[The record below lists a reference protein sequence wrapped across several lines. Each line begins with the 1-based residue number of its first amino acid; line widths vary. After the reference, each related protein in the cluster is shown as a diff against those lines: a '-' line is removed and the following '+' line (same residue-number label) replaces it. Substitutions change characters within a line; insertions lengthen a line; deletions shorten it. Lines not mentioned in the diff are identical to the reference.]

1 MLPDL
6 VINYRRIAE
15 GATPVTAQA
24 QELLAQANLE
34 SAVYTA
40 TEGAHGF
47 SVISQVKR
55 TDGARQNLSASPFL
69 FLKDYHDTQTNSSE
83 CSTLRNGRQDGRFR
97 RLGYA
102 AALWFTT

>member
-34 SAVYTA
+34 SAVIQPPK
-40 TEGAHGF
+40 GH
-47 SVISQVKR
+47 
-55 TDGARQNLSASPFL
+55 TDFP
-69 FLKDYHDTQTNSSE
+69 
-83 CSTLRNGRQDGRFR
+83 
-97 RLGYA
+97 
-102 AALWFTT
+102 